1 MRNRHLAEG
10 LAAATMLLCGGLLA
24 MGQTAVLAHG
34 PNALPAA
41 EASIANT
48 HLTIDQVVQR
58 LQQRNAERAA
68 ALEQYESTRDY
79 GMQYRG
85 FPSNRD
91 AEMVVHMAYRAPDS
105 KEFSVVSQSGLK
117 FINEHVFKKLLEAER
132 EAAANPESRR
142 RSALTAE
149 NYEFTMA
156 GHESSPDGGRYIL
169 DLVPRLKSKFLYRG
183 KIWVDD
189 KDFAVVRIQGEP
201 AVNPSFW
208 IKKTSIEHT
217 YAKMGEF
224 WLPVENRTESLI
236 RLGGVAHLSIEYKDY
251 KILKSE
257 TLAGVAGVPTK

>member
-1 MRNRHLAEG
+1 
-10 LAAATMLLCGGLLA
+10 
-24 MGQTAVLAHG
+24 
-34 PNALPAA
+34 
-41 EASIANT
+41 
-48 HLTIDQVVQR
+48 
-58 LQQRNAERAA
+58 
-68 ALEQYESTRDY
+68 
-79 GMQYRG
+79 
-85 FPSNRD
+85 
-91 AEMVVHMAYRAPDS
+91 
-105 KEFSVVSQSGLK
+105 
-117 FINEHVFKKLLEAER
+117 
-132 EAAANPESRR
+132 
-142 RSALTAE
+142 
-149 NYEFTMA
+149 MA